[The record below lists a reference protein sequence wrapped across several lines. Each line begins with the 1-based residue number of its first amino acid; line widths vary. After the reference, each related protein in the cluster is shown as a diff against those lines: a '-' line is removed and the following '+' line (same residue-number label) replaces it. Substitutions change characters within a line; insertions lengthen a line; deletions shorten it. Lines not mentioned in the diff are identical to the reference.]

1 MTPWAATPDG
11 LTLTLRVAPRGG
23 RDRIEGTAA
32 DDSGRALLLVRV
44 SAPPAEGAANDA
56 VIRLLAASL
65 GVAKRD
71 VKLLSGAQARVK
83 RLAVAGDPGALAARL
98 AALVHGDGTKGGA

>member
-1 MTPWAATPDG
+1 MTAWTATADG
-11 LTLTLRVAPRGG
+11 LTLSVRVAPRGG
-23 RDRIEGTAA
+23 ADRIEGLVADAA
-32 DDSGRALLLVRV
+32 GRALLALRV

-56 VIRLLAASL
+56 VVRLLAGAL

-83 RLAVAGDPGALAARL
+83 RLAVAGDPAALAARL
-98 AALVHGDGTKGGA
+98 AALVESGA

>member
-1 MTPWAATPDG
+1 VTAWAATADG
-11 LTLTLRVAPRGG
+11 LTLALRVAPRGG
-23 RDRIEGTAA
+23 ADRIEGLVADAA
-32 DDSGRALLLVRV
+32 GRALLAVRV

-56 VIRLLAASL
+56 VVRLIAGAL

-83 RLAVAGDPGALAARL
+83 RLAVAGDPAVLAARL
-98 AALVHGDGTKGGA
+98 AALVKGGA